1 MDNQFPLPGP
11 IAAVPAP
18 GPGPG
23 QTTTTVTTT
32 EVSHVPSPEEAAP
45 PPPGY
50 IPPASEKP
58 PATPS
63 SRFKVLIFIALGLLV
78 VGTIAFFL
86 FRTLVGGA
94 AQKPQAASPT
104 NVVTLTYF
112 GLWEPSSVMK
122 PVIDAFEKQN
132 PNIKIDYQLQ
142 SPADYQDRV
151 KTALEGQTAPD
162 VVRLHTTWLPIFAAD
177 LLPAPPNTLSA
188 TELST
193 NFYPI
198 ISKLLV
204 SGTQV
209 YGAPMT
215 AESLGLYVNTAIL
228 QQKQLQPPKTWEDLL
243 TAAKAVREVDPLTG
257 KIIRAGVALGNTTN
271 VEYWPDIVSMMLLQA
286 GVSLTDIKGTEV
298 AITLK
303 YYTDF
308 VGKHNVWDATMPPS
322 TVAFANEKVA
332 MIIAPSWV
340 AKDIKA
346 INAALSWQVVPV
358 PQLPDIDPVNWTSV
372 WFEGVA
378 KNSKHPQEAWKFVSY
393 LASAQAQQVLFDAAT
408 ADRGFPQP
416 PANKA
421 VAEIASKNAVLAPFV
436 AGLNT
441 ARTFYTASRTQDSP
455 TGLNSRLIKYLED
468 AVNGITINQD
478 TVKIVETLNSGFT
491 QVLSQYGLVA
501 APTPTPTP

>member
-11 IAAVPAP
+11 S
-18 GPGPG
+18 
-23 QTTTTVTTT
+23 QTTTTTVTTEST
-32 EVSHVPSPEEAAP
+32 PVPNPEEAAP

-50 IPPASEKP
+50 IPPASVQP

-63 SRFKVLIFIALGLLV
+63 SRFKIIAFIVLGLLI
-78 VGTIAFFL
+78 VGAIAFFL

-94 AQKPQAASPT
+94 SGKPQAASPT
-104 NVVTLTYF
+104 NIVTLTYF

-132 PNIKIDYQLQ
+132 PNIKVDYQLQ

-151 KTALEGQTAPD
+151 KTSLESQSPPD
-162 VVRLHTTWLPIFAAD
+162 VVRLHTTWLPLFASV

-198 ISKLLV
+198 IGKLLV
-204 SGTQV
+204 AGTQV

-215 AESLGLYVNTAIL
+215 AESLGLYVNTAML

-243 TAAKAVREVDPLTG
+243 TAAKAVKEVDPITG

-271 VEYWPDIVSMMLLQA
+271 VEYWPDIVSLMLLQS
-286 GVSLTDIKGTEV
+286 GVSLTDIKGSEAT
-298 AITLK
+298 ITLK

-308 VGKHNVWDATMPPS
+308 VTKHNVWDATMPPS
-322 TVAFANEKVA
+322 TIAFANEKVA

-346 INAALSWQVVPV
+346 INPSLSWQVVPV
-358 PQLPDIDPVNWTSV
+358 PQLPDIEPINWTSV

-378 KNSKHPQEAWKFVSY
+378 KNSKHPQEAWKFVSF
-393 LASAQAQQVLFDAAT
+393 LASANAQQILFDAAT
-408 ADRGFPQP
+408 IDRGFPQP

-436 AGLNT
+436 ASLTT
-441 ARTFYTASRTQDSP
+441 ARTFYTASRTQDSA

-468 AVNGITINQD
+468 AVNSISTNQE
-478 TVKIVETLNSGFT
+478 TVKVIETLNSGFT